1 MLRNAIAVLVGYL
14 LFAGSVVAFFAVSG
28 RDPHARASLAFM
40 MFITFYGVFFS
51 VLGGFVAVL
60 LSTRH
65 KFEHAFAVAFLI
77 AVSGAASILGRAA
90 GGPVWSHL
98 AALLTMA
105 PMAMVGGYLRLRQV
119 HASRHHAG

>member
-1 MLRNAIAVLVGYL
+1 MLRNTLAVLVGYL
-14 LFAGSVVAFFAVSG
+14 LFVGSLVGFFAVSG
-28 RDPHARASLAFM
+28 RDPHAGTSLAFM
-40 MFITFYGVFFS
+40 VFITLYGLVFS
-51 VLGGFVAVL
+51 ALGGFVAVL

-77 AVSGAASILGRAA
+77 AVSGAASILGRPA

-119 HASRHHAG
+119 HASKRHAG

>member
-1 MLRNAIAVLVGYL
+1 MLRNALAVLAGYL

-28 RDPHARASLAFM
+28 RDPHAHASLAFM
-40 MFITFYGVFFS
+40 VFVTLYGVFLAG
-51 VLGGFVAVL
+51 LGGYLAVL

-65 KFEHAFAVAFLI
+65 KFEHAFEVALLI
-77 AVSGAASILGRAA
+77 AVSGAALILGRP
-90 GGPVWSHL
+90 GRGPDWSHL

-119 HASRHHAG
+119 RASSR